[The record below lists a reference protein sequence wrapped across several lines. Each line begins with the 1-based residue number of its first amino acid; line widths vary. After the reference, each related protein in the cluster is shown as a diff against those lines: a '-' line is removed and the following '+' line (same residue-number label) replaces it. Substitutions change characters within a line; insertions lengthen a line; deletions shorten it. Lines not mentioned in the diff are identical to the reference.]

1 MTQLKL
7 RISNI
12 ILAGWRRRWV
22 IVLPML
28 ILPIIALGI
37 SKLAPTKYTSHTS
50 MLIQETAKMNP
61 FLEDIAVSTML
72 NDRLNAVKTLLTS
85 RHIMTMVAQEQ
96 GLITEQS
103 SNAEK
108 DYIIGKI
115 AANLTVSQ
123 MGKDLLKIQYTAS
136 SPEGMKGMLESVS
149 YHFIE
154 QILAP
159 ERSSIRDSSTFLSQ
173 HIDRRFAE
181 LQEAEQRLADYTNQN
196 TAITPELQTQSYAR
210 IASLKQTLAEKEA
223 ELFGLEKGL
232 GSLDQQL
239 SQTNPVVGRIEEQI
253 IDIRSDLA
261 LLQARYTDTHSAVL
275 AKKRELERLEMERE
289 TLLNTQQPNLNT
301 EQLWDM
307 ASSQNLQNSNS
318 LQPLLMTQLQS
329 LQEARGRYEALK
341 EETSRMRTMITDLED
356 RTRSFGDDVK
366 EVFRLQRD
374 VELKRDL
381 YEELLQRYE
390 MAELTGSLGEFEEN
404 KRVKVIDLPYTP
416 STPSN
421 LPTIIFVIAG
431 LFGGI
436 ALGIGISI
444 MIELFDS
451 TIRNVSDIEN
461 LTDIPVITS
470 LPKFANPRGHLA
482 SQFNSQIKN

>member
-28 ILPIIALGI
+28 ILPIIALGV
-37 SKLAPTKYTSHTS
+37 SKLAPLKYTSHTS

-72 NDRLNAVKTLLTS
+72 NDRLNAVKTLLKS
-85 RHIMTMVAQEQ
+85 RHILTMVAEER
-96 GLITEQS
+96 GLINENS
-103 SNAEK
+103 SPS
-108 DYIIGKI
+108 DIDRVIGKI

-123 MGKDLLKIQYTAS
+123 MGKDLLKIQYTAD
-136 SPEGMKGMLESVS
+136 SPEGMKEMLESVS
-149 YHFIE
+149 EHFVE

-173 HIDRRFAE
+173 HIDERFSE
-181 LQEAEQRLADYTNQN
+181 LQQAEQRLADYTNQN
-196 TAITPELQTQSYAR
+196 SALTPELQSQSYAR

-223 ELFGLEKGL
+223 QLFGLEKGL

-253 IDIRSDLA
+253 IEIRSELT
-261 LLQARYTDTHSAVL
+261 LIQAKYTDNHSAVQ
-275 AKKRELERLEMERE
+275 AKKRELERLELERE
-289 TLLNTQQPNLNT
+289 TLLQTQQPSLNT

-307 ASSQNLQNSNS
+307 ASSQNLQSS
-318 LQPLLMTQLQS
+318 SSVQPLLMTQLQS
-329 LQEARGRYEALK
+329 LQEARGKYEALK
-341 EETSRMRTMITDLED
+341 EETSRMRSMIVELEE

-366 EVFRLQRD
+366 EIYRLQRD

-390 MAELTGSLGEFEEN
+390 MAELTGSLGEFEED

-436 ALGIGISI
+436 AMGIGISI
-444 MIELFDS
+444 IIELFDS
-451 TIRNVSDIEN
+451 TIRNASDIET

-470 LPKFANPRGHLA
+470 LPKFPNPHA
-482 SQFNSQIKN
+482 QIHSQIERN